1 MKNGFF
7 VLNPVRKLP
16 DGSECKVFPFH
27 ISLEGLET
35 RILCRDDEDCD
46 AAVKIIAVCCLRK
59 NVVLIVYAVVSTH
72 IHCVVLASSQDVADS
87 CGTEIKRML
96 AMYHQ
101 TKYARTEVMRGVDS
115 KAIFIGDIKYLRN
128 AVAYDVRNAM
138 DNGAD
143 SVQSYKWTGYRGMF
157 CDGKS
162 PWTMKVK
169 DLTKREKRMILHT
182 NDRLD
187 GVPWVLNKDNE
198 LEPASICDW
207 KYVEGAFHNDQS
219 FFLKQIGGVNTVE
232 VKEQLVVAPRSKR
245 TDRDF
250 LASVNEMARKWFG
263 ADVENL
269 SMAKKAHLIH
279 YAVHSFK
286 TDPNQIAR
294 TFEIDRDV
302 VRTIM
307 GVKKREGQS
316 NSTEGAG

>member
-1 MKNGFF
+1 MKNEYF
-7 VLNPVRKLP
+7 VLNPVRRLP
-16 DGSECKVFPFH
+16 DGRECKVFPFH

-59 NVVLIVYAVVSTH
+59 NVILIVYAVVSTH
-72 IHCVVLASSQDVADS
+72 IHCVVLAPSKDAADD
-87 CGTEIKRML
+87 CGNEIKRML

-101 TKYARTEVMRGVDS
+101 GKYARNEVMHRVDS

-143 SVQSYKWTGYRGMF
+143 CVQNYKWTGYRGMF
-157 CDGKS
+157 CGGKC
-162 PWTMKVK
+162 PWTNMVK
-169 DLTKREKRMILHT
+169 DLTKREKRMVMHT

-187 GVPWVLNKDNE
+187 GVPWALNKDNE

-219 FFLKQIGGVNTVE
+219 FFLKLIGCVNTVE
-232 VKEQLVVAPRSKR
+232 IKEKLVVAPRCKR
-245 TDRDF
+245 NDKDF
-250 LASVNEMARKWFG
+250 LASVNEIAGQWFG
-263 ADVENL
+263 TDVENL
-269 SMAKKAHLIH
+269 SMAKKSRLIN

-294 TFEIDRDV
+294 TFEIDREV
-302 VRTIM
+302 VRTIL
-307 GVKKREGQS
+307 GVKKREDLPDRID
-316 NSTEGAG
+316 GAG